1 MIFFRKIFILFLLF
15 YCGNLFS
22 GTELGSQPLEAIVG
36 GEKSCDTDD
45 KCKPWVVSIFYKN
58 NDGDEKFM
66 CSGSLISE
74 KYVLTAAHC
83 EMDDKEIKETK
94 FKEYLIK
101 NYKKEQIGTA
111 SRYGFI
117 KHYFNDNSYND
128 FALIQ
133 LEKPIIKECCG
144 HIRRF
149 FNYDE
154 AYEKLDSNYY
164 QASVY
169 GYGLRGINEDTGEQQ
184 INDGSQYRADVKIL
198 APALDANGKRGI
210 IIEAN
215 KNKGFSSGITQ
226 PGDSGGPVIWD
237 DTIIG
242 VTSAGLQMAKGKS
255 GEINYLPVLISD
267 ITNKYS
273 DSSLNLIKWFSSTMK
288 HIWIYTPDWNS
299 ELTKRQ
305 ENITVKGFGRA
316 LSKIKL
322 TYTIDNILQDSVE
335 CKDKVS
341 SFLEWKC
348 TIPREKIFKDL
359 DETKNYKITIIASE
373 VSDSLSKNETWTK
386 DTIQAEIPSVSKE
399 FGIVYPTDGVTI
411 YTEDIRLR
419 GYADPHSEVQV
430 TLQVDSDNY
439 VYKEKE
445 LCQERGGNGTI
456 KTNEY
461 GEWLCT
467 MQVDLIKEIKED
479 LNEEGINIKIT
490 ANQNTKDINIYDQ
503 VNITLSEEKTVTE
516 VALFLNEEN
525 SGYKYRKFLN
535 LNVSHD
541 EDAKIVCV
549 FKEGYVDCQDK
560 RINDKGFYLINASG
574 ETGSSIFRLSDIQA
588 AAIQKV
594 EGVDP
599 LDNKKLLK
607 EKNLK
612 GRYFKPTFT
621 DKYDLYNPK
630 EILSAE
636 IESHKFSG
644 YGSDNSGY
652 TLPNNDVILPS
663 EYFICMKKKD
673 NTPLP
678 PEDNLC
684 SKEGNDIYLKV
695 KLKNNQYF
703 DIIPTEYTKY
713 RESHDFPNWG
723 ISLPSTL
730 EDGFYYIEVAD
741 RYHPVGLEKF
751 KRTWMG
757 LTPDRTYFSIVNPE
771 VQFTDPSV
779 GETNTIGSLSFLSGS
794 SNIPGDEVAIKRR
807 RIDLSSELK
816 ENKQDFGEETLI
828 CTGAVVSD
836 NGNWQCGRPII
847 FPVGTYELTAELIKE
862 GKVVATDVTQLTIK
876 DKNNDDEPEKKKFE
890 INNPKNNSTVD
901 PDNPI
906 TFSGMFNGS
915 AGGAGGGGGFG
926 GFLSSLIGGVWG
938 AIEGIASAFSG
949 ALGFFWEFTIHP
961 GDIFGGD
968 TYAMT
973 LQETQNGV
981 NVGDPIKWTFTVPM
995 RITEPKQGTQY
1006 RLNDKIFIKG
1016 QGSPDQLIFVTA
1028 SEYILPPEKVTL
1040 PISSEGIICTAT
1052 VDKGGK
1058 WSCPDNP
1065 AMIATNEGQF
1075 FLYAAQYQK
1084 TGSAQ
1089 LGELGDTY
1097 ERTSQVTRKYEV
1109 TKTKINITAPNHGAK
1124 VTKLPFTISGTGEKG
1139 AQVYIEGF
1147 GGTED
1152 CNTTIDASSGQWS
1165 CGSYQPEE
1173 GKYTISAEQFID
1185 NQLNSSVHISFEVQ
1199 TKTVKSV
1206 VITQPHNGVIY
1217 QRLDNV
1223 LPKGT
1228 GEPGTTVCL
1237 DKKVLSQVCKNGVTV
1252 DEQGNWEWID
1262 GLDTAVKG
1270 EQKLVATAFLDNV
1283 RQSTAKVTFDIA
1295 PDPGETTLT
1304 VKLPK
1309 ENEVIKTPSYNFSGT
1324 MPSNA
1329 KTVTV
1334 KAFGGHDDCHA
1345 RLNMKDY
1352 TWTCGPYSSVP
1363 GDYDVMIVDDVGSQ
1377 INRNFKVRYGNNLQM
1392 SVLKPEEGE
1401 QIATPT
1407 YTISGKGQ
1415 VGARVTVSIT
1425 GKQICGVD
1433 VDDNQNWVCPNPIES
1448 VAGVYKLLAQ
1458 QWVDNVP
1465 LGKPVT
1471 RNFDVVYMSDMTI
1484 TPTVEPICTV
1494 PSASEIT
1501 KASMKYIPIME
1512 SNGTISIPITGTATK
1527 GAYISLKAKSAN
1539 GNHWNCG
1546 PVQASKMDGKWSC
1559 SLYNAQP
1566 GTYQIEATQ
1575 SLMINGHVLKNTKE
1589 SKVDAAVLDIF
1600 YPRENEII
1608 VSYRRPISIKVT
1620 GEAPSGVEISYHIEQ
1635 QTDSGIFHNNMDSST
1650 DNKQG
1655 TIIADE
1661 HGNWAFQAK
1670 LNEFGGYN
1678 IIVSAPFCG
1687 KHFNYKRNFRHH
1699 PYLR

>member
-1 MIFFRKIFILFLLF
+1 MTYLRKIFILFILF

-22 GTELGSQPLEAIVG
+22 DTELEPQPLEAIVG

-58 NDGDEKFM
+58 NDGEEKFI

-128 FALIQ
+128 FALIK
-133 LEKPIIKECCG
+133 LEKSIIKECCG

-169 GYGLRGINEDTGEQQ
+169 GYGLRGIDEDTGEQQ
-184 INDGSQYRADVKIL
+184 INNGTQYRADVKIL
-198 APALDANGKRGI
+198 APALDANGKQGI

-215 KNKGFSSGITQ
+215 KNKGLSSGITQ

-242 VTSAGLQMAKGKS
+242 VTSAGFQMAKGKS
-255 GEINYLPVLISD
+255 GESDYLPVLISD

-299 ELTKRQ
+299 DLTKRE
-305 ENITVKGFGRA
+305 ENIIVKGFGRA
-316 LSKIKL
+316 LSKINL

-335 CKDKVS
+335 CKDKVNY
-341 SFLEWKC
+341 FLEWKC
-348 TIPREKIFKDL
+348 IIPREKIFKDL

-373 VSDSLSKNETWTK
+373 ISDSLSKNETWTK
-386 DTIQAEIPSVSKE
+386 DTIHAKIPSVSKE

-419 GYADPHSEVQV
+419 GYADPNSEVQV
-430 TLQVDSDNY
+430 TLEIDSDNY
-439 VYKEKE
+439 VYEEE
-445 LCQERGGNGTI
+445 LCQERRVNRTI

-467 MQVDLIKEIKED
+467 MKVDLIREIKED
-479 LNEEGINIKIT
+479 LNEEDINIKIT
-490 ANQNTKDINIYDQ
+490 AHQNTKDINIYDQ

-516 VALFLNEEN
+516 ITLSLKEEN
-525 SGYKYRKFLN
+525 SGYKYKKFLD

-541 EDAKIVCV
+541 ENAKIVCV

-560 RINDKGFYLINASG
+560 IINDRGFYLINASG
-574 ETGSSIFRLSDIQA
+574 ETESSIFRLSDIQTV
-588 AAIQKV
+588 AIQKV

-599 LDNKKLLK
+599 FDNKKLLK
-607 EKNLK
+607 KTNLK
-612 GRYFKPTFT
+612 GSYFKPTFT
-621 DKYDLYNPK
+621 DKYNLYNPK

-652 TLPNNDVILPS
+652 ILPNNDVILPS

-673 NTPLP
+673 NSPLR
-678 PEDNLC
+678 PEDTLC
-684 SKEGNDIYLKV
+684 SKEGNDIYLNV

-713 RESHDFPNWG
+713 RESHDFPNWS

-730 EDGFYYIEVAD
+730 EDGLYYIEVAD
-741 RYHPVGLEKF
+741 KYHPVGLKRF

-771 VQFTDPSV
+771 VQFTAPSV
-779 GETNTIGSLSFLSGS
+779 GETNTVGSPSFLSGS

-807 RIDLSSELK
+807 RIDLSSLK
-816 ENKQDFGEETLI
+816 ENNQDLGKETLI

-847 FPVGTYELTAELIKE
+847 FPVGTYELTAELMKE
-862 GKVVATDVTQLTIK
+862 GKVVATDVTHLTIK
-876 DKNNDDEPEKKKFE
+876 DKNNDEPEKKKFE

-906 TFSGMFNGS
+906 TISGTLSGP
-915 AGGAGGGGGFG
+915 AGGGGGGGGGFG
-926 GFLSSLIGGVWG
+926 GFLSGLFG
-938 AIEGIASAFSG
+938 AIFGALEGIASLFSG
-949 ALGFFWEFTIHP
+949 LLGFFWEFVIHP

-968 TYAMT
+968 TYTME

-995 RITEPKQGTQY
+995 RITEPEPNAQY
-1006 RLNDKIFIKG
+1006 RLDDKISIKG
-1016 QGSPDQLIFVTA
+1016 QGSPGQLVFVSA
-1028 SEYILPPEKVTL
+1028 SNYFLPPDKIAGI
-1040 PISSEGIICTAT
+1040 ISNEGIICETT
-1052 VDKGGK
+1052 IDEKGK

-1065 AMIATNEGQF
+1065 VLTANNEGLF
-1075 FLYAAQYQK
+1075 SLYAAQYKK
-1084 TGSAQ
+1084 TGTAQ
-1089 LGELGDTY
+1089 LGQLGNTY

-1109 TKTKINITAPNHGAK
+1109 TKTKIKITNPDHGTK
-1124 VTKLPFTISGTGEKG
+1124 ITKLPFMISGIGEKG
-1139 AQVYIEGF
+1139 AQVYIKGF
-1147 GGTED
+1147 GGTDD
-1152 CNTTIDASSGQWS
+1152 CNTTIDTSSGQWS
-1165 CGSYQPEE
+1165 CGPYQPEE

-1185 NQLNSSVHISFEVQ
+1185 NQLNSSVQVSFEVQ
-1199 TKTVKSV
+1199 TTTVKPV
-1206 VITQPHNGVIY
+1206 VITQPHNGEIY
-1217 QRLDNV
+1217 RRLDNV

-1237 DKKVLSQVCKNGVTV
+1237 DKKVLSQVCKSGVTV
-1252 DEQGNWEWID
+1252 DEQGNWEWSY
-1262 GLDTAVKG
+1262 GLDTSVKG
-1270 EQKLVATAFLDNV
+1270 EYKLVATAFLDNM
-1283 RQSTAKVTFDIA
+1283 RQSTAKITFDVA
-1295 PDPGETTLT
+1295 PGAGETKLAVT
-1304 VKLPK
+1304 LPK
-1309 ENEVIKTPSYNFSGT
+1309 EDEIIKTPSYTFSGT

-1329 KTVTV
+1329 KNVTV
-1334 KAFGGHDDCHA
+1334 KAFSGHDDCSA
-1345 RLNMKDY
+1345 KLNMEDY

-1363 GDYDVMIVDDVGSQ
+1363 GDYDVVVMDDTGSQ
-1377 INRNFKVRYGNNLQM
+1377 INRSFKVRYGANLQM
-1392 SVLKPEEGE
+1392 SILSPTEGE
-1401 QIATPT
+1401 QIATPA
-1407 YTISGKGQ
+1407 YTIAGKGQ
-1415 VGARVTVSIT
+1415 AGARITVSIE
-1425 GKQICGVD
+1425 GKLVCEVD
-1433 VDDNQNWVCPNPIES
+1433 VDENQNWACPNPIES
-1448 VAGVYKLLAQ
+1448 VAGIYRILAQ
-1458 QWVDNVP
+1458 QWVNNVP
-1465 LGKPVT
+1465 AGKPVT
-1471 RNFDVVYMSDMTI
+1471 RNFEVIYLSDI
-1484 TPTVEPICTV
+1484 TLVPTAEPICTA
-1494 PSASEIT
+1494 PNGSQIT
-1501 KASMKYIPIME
+1501 KTRVKYIPMME
-1512 SNGTISIPITGTATK
+1512 SNGIISIPITGTATR
-1527 GAYISLKAKSAN
+1527 GADISLKATPAN
-1539 GNHWNCG
+1539 GNSLSCG
-1546 PVQASKMDGKWSC
+1546 PVQASKIDGKWSC

-1566 GTYQIEATQ
+1566 GVYQIEVTQ
-1575 SLMINGHVLKNTKE
+1575 SLVINGHIFKNVKN
-1589 SKVDAAVLDIF
+1589 SQVDASALTIYRPLEDQLFVSFRPSEDI
-1600 YPRENEII
+1600 N
-1608 VSYRRPISIKVT
+1608 VSGK
-1620 GEAPSGVEISYHIEQ
+1620 APSGVGISYHIE
-1635 QTDSGIFHNNMDSST
+1635 QTDSGIFHNNIDSPT

-1661 HGNWAFQAK
+1661 HGNWAFQEK
-1670 LNEFGGYN
+1670 LNQFGRYN

-1687 KHFNYKRNFRHH
+1687 KHFNYKRNFRHR